1 MKFISRF
8 KQRSPRKPRNYF
20 LLVGLGN
27 PGPEYKNNRHNIGF
41 MVINEVAA
49 RVGEKFSRIQSQAL
63 VIKSFY
69 EDHHVILAKPRT
81 FMNHSG
87 QAVAALSKF
96 YKIPHNNIL
105 VIYDE
110 VDLPLD
116 TLRMRTEGSSA
127 GHKGMGSI
135 IAQLGTQAFPRL
147 RIGIGRP
154 PGKKSTP
161 KHVLQDFSKNEVK
174 VLPIVISRAADATLA
189 FMADGIEM
197 AMNTY
202 NKSPQ

>member
-1 MKFISRF
+1 MK
-8 KQRSPRKPRNYF
+8 RSHDKAHNYF

-27 PGPEYKNNRHNIGF
+27 PGAKYKNNRHNIGF
-41 MVINEVAA
+41 MVIDEVAS
-49 RVGEKFSRIQSQAL
+49 RIGEKFSRVQSQAL
-63 VIKSFY
+63 VIKSSY
-69 EDHHVILAKPRT
+69 AGQHVILAKPST
-81 FMNHSG
+81 FMNNSG

-96 YKIPHNNIL
+96 YKIPLENTL

-116 TLRMRTEGSSA
+116 SLRIRGDGGSA
-127 GHKGMGSI
+127 GHKGMRSI
-135 IAQLGTQAFPRL
+135 IQQLGTKEFPRL

-161 KHVLQDFSKNEVK
+161 KHVLQDFSKIEMK
-174 VLPIVISRAADATLA
+174 ILPIVISRATDAAVA
-189 FMADGIEM
+189 FMVDGIEM

-202 NKSPQ
+202 NKSTS